1 MADHRNG
8 GGTNSRPLN
17 DTVAQTGPGI
27 ADDALL
33 EGEAPPEP
41 LDEAEVARA
50 REALNQIGSVSAK
63 D

>member
-8 GGTNSRPLN
+8 GGANARPLN

-33 EGEAPPEP
+33 EGEAAPEP
-41 LDEAEVARA
+41 LDVAEVAKA
-50 REALNQIGSVSAK
+50 RDALNQIGSVPAK